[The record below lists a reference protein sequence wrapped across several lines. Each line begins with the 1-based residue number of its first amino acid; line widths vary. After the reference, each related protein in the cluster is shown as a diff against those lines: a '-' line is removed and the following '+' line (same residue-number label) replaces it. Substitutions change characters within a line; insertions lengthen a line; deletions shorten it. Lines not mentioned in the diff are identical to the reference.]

1 MNEILEMSVEE
12 LKAKRDKY
20 ILVDVREPHELT
32 GPEGHIE
39 GNILASLGLDLIRF
53 LETADP
59 HKDYVFICRSGYRSR
74 KACEMAYA
82 CGIPN
87 AYNLK
92 GGMQAWNE
100 WLRSQG
106 NRLLIS

>member
-1 MNEILEMSVEE
+1 MNDVLEITVEK
-12 LKAKRDKY
+12 LRTPKDKY

-32 GPEGHIE
+32 GYEGQIE
-39 GNILASLGLDLIRF
+39 GSVLATLGTDLECF

-59 HKDYVFICRSGYRSR
+59 HKEYVFICRSGYRSR

-82 CGIPN
+82 CGISKV
-87 AYNLK
+87 YNLK

-100 WLRSQG
+100 WVQSQG
-106 NRLLIS
+106 NRFLIS

>member
-12 LKAKRDKY
+12 VNAEKDQY
-20 ILVDVREPHELT
+20 ILVDVREPHELNS
-32 GPEGHIE
+32 PLGHIE
-39 GNILASLGLDLIRF
+39 GSILATLGLDLIRF

-74 KACEMAYA
+74 KACEMAYERK
-82 CGIPN
+82 ILK

-92 GGMQAWNE
+92 GGMLAWN
-100 WLRSQG
+100 G
-106 NRLLIS
+106 